1 MNRYPP
7 TNATTNASEWLMET
21 IRRNPEGLLL
31 AAAGCALLM
40 RSGSSAPAR
49 QSESRDFEG
58 RDTRFQDGG
67 RSHLA
72 EGASRVAQG
81 ASDYASGLSDYA
93 SGIKDRVADTAS
105 SYASTV
111 SNYASEAGSNIARQ
125 SGEISKQAQSTV
137 QSGMQQMLREQPL
150 AVAVLGVAAGAALA
164 AIFPTTEV
172 EGRVMGSAKEALTEA
187 AGKVGENLMEAAGAA
202 GERLKTMAD
211 EKGLNPEGLKDAV
224 RDVAGTFASSVSGKA
239 DEEPTL
245 VPSERPAQLGATPA
259 PRPQNQ
265 TSGMASTGRRDG
277 L

>member
-1 MNRYPP
+1 
-7 TNATTNASEWLMET
+7 
-21 IRRNPEGLLL
+21 
-31 AAAGCALLM
+31 
-40 RSGSSAPAR
+40 
-49 QSESRDFEG
+49 
-58 RDTRFQDGG
+58 
-67 RSHLA
+67 
-72 EGASRVAQG
+72 
-81 ASDYASGLSDYA
+81 
-93 SGIKDRVADTAS
+93 
-105 SYASTV
+105 V

-172 EGRVMGSAKEALTEA
+172 EDRVMGSTKEALTEA

-239 DEEPTL
+239 DEDPTL
-245 VPSERPAQLGATPA
+245 VPSERPAQLGATPG